1 MLFLFKFKRLM
12 TVAAV
17 LMLGFGGP
25 ISAQGRQDVD
35 DNASRQADKDA
46 VEQADEDAAE
56 QGDEDA
62 VKQGGNTNEKSS
74 LDRVIVT
81 AQRVSQDLQDTPV
94 AVTSLDAEA
103 LKQRQ
108 VQDVTDL
115 NFNVP
120 NLTLSTGTG
129 TANSA
134 RIFLRGIG
142 EDESRGAVDPAVGI
156 YVDGVY
162 LGRTLGALVDVV
174 DLESVEVLR
183 GPQGTLYGRSTNGGA
198 IKLQSVDPQMENS
211 LELGTTVGNEDR
223 FDLRGTGN
231 LQLGENTAVRASV
244 LYRNRDDI
252 FSVMPNGALADQARD
267 VGEWET
273 FVARVQALH
282 RFDNGWEIQL
292 SYDETQDDSD
302 PIPASFADSLDRD
315 GNLFTIAPEPGVD
328 CSPFAAPELQSVA
341 PTGCFTDYASDIETR
356 GISFEASGPIAGH
369 NFKSIT
375 AYRELEDDLSTQV
388 TFPFLQSTDQE
399 QVSQEFTLASENSG
413 PLNYVAGLYYF
424 YEDVAQQV
432 TFVLPFDLTT
442 DTESYAAYG
451 QLFYDLTDR
460 LTLTAGLRYTE
471 EEKGFDS
478 ASPVLGIGRD
488 ENRDFNDLSYTAI
501 ADFKI
506 NDDIMVFASAR
517 TGFKGGGWS
526 PDCFSPGTCFEP
538 VDEETVQTF
547 ELGWRSSFGNGLTFN
562 ATGFFNIYDDL
573 QLSGTT
579 EPGGT
584 FTRFNVDEVETYGL
598 EIETNYQ
605 VTDTLRL
612 FANLGLLEGEYT
624 DISPEQA
631 FAITSGGQSIS
642 CPDEAAAPEPNQA
655 QVECARNLEL
665 KNAPSYKGQVGAAWS
680 RNVFGGVLTVTGDVG
695 FEDDSW
701 TLVANS
707 PESAETDIGAIAN
720 ARVTYEPNRQPWSV
734 SVWGK
739 NLGDDEFWRAASA
752 NTVFPS
758 DPRTWGLDLDVTF

>member
-1 MLFLFKFKRLM
+1 MLFLSNLKPLI
-12 TVAAV
+12 TIAAA
-17 LMLGFGGP
+17 LMLGIGGQ
-25 ISAQGRQDVD
+25 ISAQDREDA
-35 DNASRQADKDA
+35 DNNTPGQR
-46 VEQADEDAAE
+46 DEDAAG
-56 QGDEDA
+56 QGVNTDEEDS
-62 VKQGGNTNEKSS
+62 VE
-74 LDRVIVT
+74 RVTVT
-81 AQRVSQDLQDTPV
+81 AQRVTQDLQDTPV
-94 AVTSLDAEA
+94 AVTSLDSES

-162 LGRTLGALVDVV
+162 LGRTVGALIDVV
-174 DLESVEVLR
+174 DLDSVEVLR

-198 IKLQSVDPQMENS
+198 IKLQTVDPQLENS
-211 LELGTTVGNEDR
+211 LELGTTVGNENR
-223 FDLRGTGN
+223 FDLRAIGN
-231 LQLGENTAVRASV
+231 LQVGENTAVRASV
-244 LYRNRDDI
+244 LYRTRDDI

-267 VGEWET
+267 VGQWET
-273 FVARVQALH
+273 FVARLQALH
-282 RFDNGWEIQL
+282 RFDNGWEVQL

-328 CSPFAAPELQSVA
+328 CSPFASPALAGFA
-341 PTGCFTDYASDIETR
+341 PTGCFTDYESEIETR
-356 GISFEASGPIAGH
+356 GVSFDATGPIAGH
-369 NFKSIT
+369 SLTSIT
-375 AYRELEDDLSTQV
+375 AYRELEDKLSTQV
-388 TFPFLQSTDQE
+388 TFPFSQSTDQE
-399 QVSQEFTLASENSG
+399 QISQEFTLASENNG

-424 YEDVAQQV
+424 YEDVDLNV
-432 TFVLPFDLTT
+432 NFILPFDITT

-460 LTLTAGLRYTE
+460 LTLTAGLRYTD

-478 ASPVLGIGRD
+478 ASPAVGIGRD
-488 ENRDFNDLSYTAI
+488 ENRDFDDLSYTLI
-501 ADFKI
+501 ADFDI
-506 NDDIMVFASAR
+506 NDDIMVFGSAR
-517 TGFKGGGWS
+517 TGFKSGGWS
-526 PDCFSPGTCFEP
+526 PDCFSPGSCFEP

-547 ELGWRSSFGNGLTFN
+547 ELGWRSSFVNGLTFN
-562 ATGFFNIYDDL
+562 ATGFFNIYEDL

-598 EIETNYQ
+598 EIETSYQ
-605 VTDTLRL
+605 VTDTLEL

-631 FAITSGGQSIS
+631 FAITSGGQSIA
-642 CPDEAAAPEPNQA
+642 CPDGAAAPEPNQA
-655 QVECARNLEL
+655 QVECARDLEL
-665 KNAPSYKGQVGAAWS
+665 KNAPSYKGLVGASWTRS
-680 RNVFGGVLTVTGDVG
+680 VFGGVLTVTGDVG

-707 PESAETDIGAIAN
+707 PETAETDIGAIAN
-720 ARVTYEPNRQPWSV
+720 ARVTYEPNSQPWSV

-752 NTVFPS
+752 NTVFPA